1 MDNKDLNSKHEAA
14 LSKSSIFDLSIWLE
28 LVEAPY
34 LTYAKGLGKRSRLV
48 ALCQSLR
55 FDLSMK

>member
-14 LSKSSIFDLSIWLE
+14 LSKSSIFGLSIWLE

-34 LTYAKGLGKRSRLV
+34 LTYAKGLGKRSR
-48 ALCQSLR
+48 
-55 FDLSMK
+55 